1 MNGRIVH
8 KFGGS
13 CLREPDDIE
22 KIAKAIRGKDQAIL
36 VVSALW
42 GTTDRLYRA
51 AKDPRYAIRLVHD
64 LSKQHLRF
72 APGLDSSKNAHLF
85 SMVLHNL
92 KEALRSLAQYPDDQS
107 AMNRLLATGERLSAL
122 VVAHRLQEY
131 GYDAYPLGAE
141 DIGIT
146 LDGNYE
152 ANHVDLQA
160 SSTKL
165 EPETLSGTPVITGWF
180 GEGQNK
186 EIAILSRGGS
196 DHSATAIANLIEAD
210 RVILWKDVPG
220 IFRLNPRWGIHSE
233 TIPYLNYQEAIELSL
248 MDTPVLHPSTIEP
261 LIEPNIPLEVRHLY
275 HANDEQKTII
285 GPTLPENQLKAV
297 GCLPNVISLGF
308 SHHHVDSHQRQ
319 LVKILGELAQNEV
332 HWWGLESRLGDS
344 RLIVSQHDMHRAAE
358 IFDRF
363 DIKVN
368 QHYHLGLLSLIGCK
382 ESDVD
387 EINVLFEPTEYE
399 LSWLNQTSSAARV
412 AIDGE
417 DLSGALHVLHD
428 LMKKRNSILM
438 NNQV

>member
-1 MNGRIVH
+1 MSGRIIH

-13 CLREPDDIE
+13 CLREPNDIE
-22 KIAKAIRGKDQAIL
+22 KIAEVIRGDDQAIL

-51 AKDPRYAIRLVHD
+51 AEDPRYASRLVQD

-92 KEALRSLAQYPDDQS
+92 KDALRLLEQHPHDQS
-107 AMNRLLATGERLSAL
+107 ALNSLLASGERLSAL

-146 LDGNYE
+146 LNGNYQ

-160 SSTKL
+160 SSMKL
-165 EPETLSGTPVITGWF
+165 NRETLEGTPVITGWF
-180 GEGQNK
+180 GEGLNK

-220 IFRLNPRWGIHSE
+220 IFRLNPRWGIRSE
-233 TIPYLNYQEAIELSL
+233 TIPYLSYQEAIELSL

-261 LIEPNIPLEVRHLY
+261 LIESNIQLEIRHLY
-275 HANDEQKTII
+275 HAGNEKKTII
-285 GPTLPENQLKAV
+285 GPELSENQLKAV

-308 SHHHVDSHQRQ
+308 SHENVDFHQRQ
-319 LVKILGELAQNEV
+319 LVKILGELAENDI
-332 HWWGLESRLGDS
+332 HWWGLESRFGETLL
-344 RLIVSQHDMHRAAE
+344 RVSQHDIHRAAS
-358 IFDRF
+358 IFEGL

-368 QHYHLGLLSLIGCK
+368 RYFHLGLMSLVGCK
-382 ESDVD
+382 ESDI
-387 EINVLFEPTEYE
+387 ESINSLFESTEYE
-399 LSWLNQTSSAARV
+399 LTWLNQTNSATRV
-412 AIDGE
+412 LIDGE
-417 DLSGALHVLHD
+417 NLNQALHLLHG
-428 LMKKRNSILM
+428 LIQERNQTIVKQ
-438 NNQV
+438 N

>member
-1 MNGRIVH
+1 MTKRIIH

-13 CLREPDDIE
+13 CLREPGDIE
-22 KIAKAIRGKDQAIL
+22 KIAEVIRGNHQAIL

-51 AKDPRYAIRLVHD
+51 AKEPRYASRLVQD

-85 SMVLHNL
+85 SMVLHTL
-92 KEALRSLAQYPDDQS
+92 KDTLRLLAQDPNDQS
-107 AMNRLLATGERLSAL
+107 ALNNLLASGERLSAL

-131 GYDAYPLGAE
+131 GFDAYPLGAE

-146 LDGNYE
+146 LDGNYQ

-165 EPETLSGTPVITGWF
+165 DRETLHGTPVITGWF

-186 EIAILSRGGS
+186 DIAILSRGGS

-220 IFRLNPRWGIHSE
+220 IFRLNPRWGIRSE
-233 TIPYLNYQEAIELSL
+233 TIPYLDYLEAIELSQ

-261 LIEPNIPLEVRHLY
+261 LIEPNIQLEVRHL
-275 HANDEQKTII
+275 HHSGAEQKTIV
-285 GPTLPENQLKAV
+285 GPRLPEDQLKAV

-344 RLIVSQHDMHRAAE
+344 RLIVSQHDMHRAAS

-363 DIKVN
+363 DIEADH
-368 QHYHLGLLSLIGCK
+368 HYHLGLLSLIGCR
-382 ESDVD
+382 ESDMD
-387 EINVLFEPTEYE
+387 EINSLFDSTEYE
-399 LSWLNQTSSAARV
+399 LTWLNQTSSAARV

-417 DLSGALHVLHD
+417 DLSEALQMLHNFIQQRIQA
-428 LMKKRNSILM
+428 KI
-438 NNQV
+438 QQI

>member
-1 MNGRIVH
+1 MTKRIIH

-13 CLREPDDIE
+13 CLREPGDIE
-22 KIAKAIRGKDQAIL
+22 KIAEVIRGNHQAIL

-51 AKDPRYAIRLVHD
+51 AKEPRYASRLVQD

-72 APGLDSSKNAHLF
+72 APGLDASKNAHLF
-85 SMVLHNL
+85 SMVLHTL
-92 KEALRSLAQYPDDQS
+92 KDTLRLLAQDPNDQS
-107 AMNRLLATGERLSAL
+107 ALNNLLASGERLSAL

-131 GYDAYPLGAE
+131 GFDAYPLGAE

-146 LDGNYE
+146 LDGNYQ

-165 EPETLSGTPVITGWF
+165 DRETLHGTPVITGWF

-186 EIAILSRGGS
+186 DIAILSRGGS

-220 IFRLNPRWGIHSE
+220 IFRLNPRWGIRSE
-233 TIPYLNYQEAIELSL
+233 TIPYLDYLEAIELSL

-261 LIEPNIPLEVRHLY
+261 LIEPNIQLEVRHL
-275 HANDEQKTII
+275 HHSGAEQKTIV
-285 GPTLPENQLKAV
+285 GPRLPEDQLKAV

-344 RLIVSQHDMHRAAE
+344 RLIVSQHDMHRAAS

-363 DIKVN
+363 DIEADH
-368 QHYHLGLLSLIGCK
+368 HYHLGLLSLIGCR
-382 ESDVD
+382 ESDMD
-387 EINVLFEPTEYE
+387 EINSLFDSTEYE
-399 LSWLNQTSSAARV
+399 LTWLNQTSSAARV

-417 DLSGALHVLHD
+417 DLSEALQMLHNFIQQRIQA
-428 LMKKRNSILM
+428 KI
-438 NNQV
+438 QQI

>member
-1 MNGRIVH
+1 MTKRIIH

-13 CLREPDDIE
+13 CLREPGDIE
-22 KIAKAIRGKDQAIL
+22 KIAEVIQGNHQAIL

-51 AKDPRYAIRLVHD
+51 AKDPRYASRLVQD

-85 SMVLHNL
+85 SMVLHTL
-92 KEALRSLAQYPDDQS
+92 KDALRLLAQDPNDQS
-107 AMNRLLATGERLSAL
+107 ALNNLLASGERLSAL

-131 GYDAYPLGAE
+131 GFDAYPLGAE

-146 LDGNYE
+146 LDGNYQ

-165 EPETLSGTPVITGWF
+165 DRETLHGTPVITGWF

-186 EIAILSRGGS
+186 DIAILSRGGS

-220 IFRLNPRWGIHSE
+220 IFRLNPRWGIRSE
-233 TIPYLNYQEAIELSL
+233 TIPYLDYLEAIELSL

-261 LIEPNIPLEVRHLY
+261 LIEPNIQLEVRHL
-275 HANDEQKTII
+275 HHSGAEQKTIV
-285 GPTLPENQLKAV
+285 GPRLPEDQLKAV

-344 RLIVSQHDMHRAAE
+344 RLIVSQHDMHRAAS

-363 DIKVN
+363 DIEADH
-368 QHYHLGLLSLIGCK
+368 HYHLGLLSLIGCR
-382 ESDVD
+382 ESDMA
-387 EINVLFEPTEYE
+387 EINSLFDSTEYE
-399 LSWLNQTSSAARV
+399 LTWLNQTSSAARV

-417 DLSGALHVLHD
+417 DLSEALQMLHSFIQ
-428 LMKKRNSILM
+428 KRI
-438 NNQV
+438 QAKVQQI

>member
-1 MNGRIVH
+1 MTKRIIH

-13 CLREPDDIE
+13 CLREPGDIE
-22 KIAKAIRGKDQAIL
+22 KIAEVIRGNHQAIL

-51 AKDPRYAIRLVHD
+51 AKEPRYASRLVQD

-85 SMVLHNL
+85 SMVLHTL
-92 KEALRSLAQYPDDQS
+92 KDTLRLLAQDPNDQS
-107 AMNRLLATGERLSAL
+107 ALNNLLASGERLSAL

-131 GYDAYPLGAE
+131 GFDAYPLGAE

-146 LDGNYE
+146 LDGNYQ

-165 EPETLSGTPVITGWF
+165 DRETLHGTPVITGWF

-186 EIAILSRGGS
+186 DIAILSRGGS

-220 IFRLNPRWGIHSE
+220 IFRLNPRWGIRSE
-233 TIPYLNYQEAIELSL
+233 TIPYLDYLEAIELSL

-261 LIEPNIPLEVRHLY
+261 LIEPNIQLEVRHL
-275 HANDEQKTII
+275 HHSGAEQKTIV
-285 GPTLPENQLKAV
+285 GPRLPENQLKAV

-344 RLIVSQHDMHRAAE
+344 RLIVSQHDMHRAAS

-363 DIKVN
+363 DIEADH
-368 QHYHLGLLSLIGCK
+368 HYHLGLLSLIGCR
-382 ESDVD
+382 ESDMD
-387 EINVLFEPTEYE
+387 EINSLFDSTEYE
-399 LSWLNQTSSAARV
+399 LTWLNQTSSAARV

-417 DLSGALHVLHD
+417 DLSEALQMLHNFIQQRIQA
-428 LMKKRNSILM
+428 KI
-438 NNQV
+438 QQI

>member
-1 MNGRIVH
+1 MTKRIIH

-13 CLREPDDIE
+13 CLREPGDIE
-22 KIAKAIRGKDQAIL
+22 KIAEVIQGNHQAIL

-51 AKDPRYAIRLVHD
+51 AKDPRYASRLVQD

-85 SMVLHNL
+85 SMVLHTL
-92 KEALRSLAQYPDDQS
+92 KDALRLLAQDPNDQS
-107 AMNRLLATGERLSAL
+107 ALNNLLASGERLSAL

-131 GYDAYPLGAE
+131 GFDAYPLGAE

-146 LDGNYE
+146 LDGNYQ

-165 EPETLSGTPVITGWF
+165 DRETLHGTPVITGWF

-186 EIAILSRGGS
+186 DIAILSRGGS

-220 IFRLNPRWGIHSE
+220 IFRLNPRWGIRSE
-233 TIPYLNYQEAIELSL
+233 TIPYLDYLEAIELSL

-261 LIEPNIPLEVRHLY
+261 LIEPNIQLEVRHL
-275 HANDEQKTII
+275 HHSGAEQKTIV
-285 GPTLPENQLKAV
+285 GPRLPEDQLKAV

-344 RLIVSQHDMHRAAE
+344 RLIVSQHDMHRAAS

-363 DIKVN
+363 DIEADH
-368 QHYHLGLLSLIGCK
+368 HYHLGLLSLIGCR
-382 ESDVD
+382 ESDMA
-387 EINVLFEPTEYE
+387 EINSLFDSTEYE
-399 LSWLNQTSSAARV
+399 LTWLNQTSSAARV

-417 DLSGALHVLHD
+417 DLSEALQMLHSFIQQRIQA
-428 LMKKRNSILM
+428 KFQQI
-438 NNQV
+438 

>member
-1 MNGRIVH
+1 VTKRIIH

-13 CLREPDDIE
+13 CLREPGDIE
-22 KIAKAIRGKDQAIL
+22 KIAEVIRGNHQAIL

-51 AKDPRYAIRLVHD
+51 AKEPRYASRLVQD

-85 SMVLHNL
+85 SMVLHTL
-92 KEALRSLAQYPDDQS
+92 KDTLRLLAQDPNDQS
-107 AMNRLLATGERLSAL
+107 ALNNLLASGERLSAL

-131 GYDAYPLGAE
+131 GFDAYPLGAE

-146 LDGNYE
+146 LDGNYQ

-165 EPETLSGTPVITGWF
+165 DRETLHGTPVITGWF

-186 EIAILSRGGS
+186 DIAILSRGGS

-220 IFRLNPRWGIHSE
+220 IFRLNPRWGIRSE
-233 TIPYLNYQEAIELSL
+233 TIPYLDYLEAIELSL

-261 LIEPNIPLEVRHLY
+261 LIEPNIQLEVRHL
-275 HANDEQKTII
+275 HHSGAEQKTIV
-285 GPTLPENQLKAV
+285 GPRLPEDQLKAV

-344 RLIVSQHDMHRAAE
+344 RLIVSQHDMHRAAS

-363 DIKVN
+363 DIEADH
-368 QHYHLGLLSLIGCK
+368 HYHLGLLSLIGCR
-382 ESDVD
+382 ESDMD
-387 EINVLFEPTEYE
+387 EINSLFDSTEYE
-399 LSWLNQTSSAARV
+399 LTWLNQTSSAARV

-417 DLSGALHVLHD
+417 DLSEALQMLHNFIQQRIQA
-428 LMKKRNSILM
+428 KI
-438 NNQV
+438 QQI

>member
-1 MNGRIVH
+1 MTKRIIH

-13 CLREPDDIE
+13 CLREPGDIE
-22 KIAKAIRGKDQAIL
+22 KIAEVIRGNHQAIL

-51 AKDPRYAIRLVHD
+51 AKDPRYASRLVQD

-85 SMVLHNL
+85 SMVLHTL
-92 KEALRSLAQYPDDQS
+92 KDTLRLLAQDPHDQS
-107 AMNRLLATGERLSAL
+107 ALNNLLASGERLSAL

-131 GYDAYPLGAE
+131 GFDAYPLGAE

-146 LDGNYE
+146 LDGNYQ

-165 EPETLSGTPVITGWF
+165 DRETLHGTPVITGWF

-186 EIAILSRGGS
+186 DIAILSRGGS

-220 IFRLNPRWGIHSE
+220 IFRLNPRWGIRSE
-233 TIPYLNYQEAIELSL
+233 TIPYLDYLEAIELSL

-261 LIEPNIPLEVRHLY
+261 LIEPNIQLEVRHLY
-275 HANDEQKTII
+275 HSGDEQKTVV
-285 GPTLPENQLKAV
+285 GPRLPEDQLKAV

-344 RLIVSQHDMHRAAE
+344 RLIVSQHDMHRAAS

-363 DIKVN
+363 DI
-368 QHYHLGLLSLIGCK
+368 QADHHYHLGLLSLIGCR
-382 ESDVD
+382 ESDMD
-387 EINVLFEPTEYE
+387 EINSLFDSTEYE
-399 LSWLNQTSSAARV
+399 LTWLNQTSSAARV

-417 DLSGALHVLHD
+417 DLSEALQMLHAFIQQRIQG
-428 LMKKRNSILM
+428 KVQQI
-438 NNQV
+438 

>member
-1 MNGRIVH
+1 MTKRIIH

-13 CLREPDDIE
+13 CLREPGDIE
-22 KIAKAIRGKDQAIL
+22 KIAEVIQGNHQAIL

-51 AKDPRYAIRLVHD
+51 AKDPRYASRLVQD

-85 SMVLHNL
+85 SMVLHTL
-92 KEALRSLAQYPDDQS
+92 KDTLRLLAQDPNDQS
-107 AMNRLLATGERLSAL
+107 ALNNLLASGERLSAL

-131 GYDAYPLGAE
+131 GFDAYPLGAE

-146 LDGNYE
+146 LDGNYQ

-165 EPETLSGTPVITGWF
+165 DRETLHGTPVITGWF

-186 EIAILSRGGS
+186 DIAILSRGGS

-220 IFRLNPRWGIHSE
+220 IFRLNPRWGIRSE
-233 TIPYLNYQEAIELSL
+233 TIPYLDYLEAIELSL

-261 LIEPNIPLEVRHLY
+261 LIEPNIQLEVRHL
-275 HANDEQKTII
+275 HHSGAEQKTIV
-285 GPTLPENQLKAV
+285 GPRLPEDQLKAV

-344 RLIVSQHDMHRAAE
+344 RLIVSQHDMHRAAS

-363 DIKVN
+363 DIEADH
-368 QHYHLGLLSLIGCK
+368 HYHLGLLSLIGCR
-382 ESDVD
+382 ESDMA
-387 EINVLFEPTEYE
+387 EINSLFDSTEYE
-399 LSWLNQTSSAARV
+399 LTWLNQTSSAARV

-417 DLSGALHVLHD
+417 DLSEALQMLHSFIQQRIQA
-428 LMKKRNSILM
+428 KI
-438 NNQV
+438 QQI

>member
-1 MNGRIVH
+1 MTKRIIH

-13 CLREPDDIE
+13 CLREPGDIE
-22 KIAKAIRGKDQAIL
+22 KIAEVIQGNHQAIL

-51 AKDPRYAIRLVHD
+51 AKDPRYASRLVQD

-85 SMVLHNL
+85 SMVLHTL
-92 KEALRSLAQYPDDQS
+92 KDALRLLAQDPNDQS
-107 AMNRLLATGERLSAL
+107 ALNNLLASGERLSAL

-131 GYDAYPLGAE
+131 GFDAYPLGAE

-146 LDGNYE
+146 LDGNYQ

-165 EPETLSGTPVITGWF
+165 DRETLHGTPVITGWF

-186 EIAILSRGGS
+186 DIAILSRGGS

-220 IFRLNPRWGIHSE
+220 IFRLNPRWGIRSE
-233 TIPYLNYQEAIELSL
+233 TIPYLDYLEAIELSL

-261 LIEPNIPLEVRHLY
+261 LIEPNIQLEVRHL
-275 HANDEQKTII
+275 HHSGAEQKTIV
-285 GPTLPENQLKAV
+285 GPRLPEDQLKAV

-344 RLIVSQHDMHRAAE
+344 RLIVSQHDMHRAAS

-363 DIKVN
+363 DIEADH
-368 QHYHLGLLSLIGCK
+368 HYHLGLLSLIGCR
-382 ESDVD
+382 ESDMA
-387 EINVLFEPTEYE
+387 EINSLFDSTEYE
-399 LSWLNQTSSAARV
+399 LTWLNQTSSAARV

-417 DLSGALHVLHD
+417 DLSEALQMLHSFIQQRIQA
-428 LMKKRNSILM
+428 KI
-438 NNQV
+438 QQI

>member
-1 MNGRIVH
+1 VTKRIIH

-13 CLREPDDIE
+13 CLREPGDIE
-22 KIAKAIRGKDQAIL
+22 KIAEVIRGNHQAIL

-51 AKDPRYAIRLVHD
+51 AKEPRYASRLVQD

-85 SMVLHNL
+85 SMVLHTL
-92 KEALRSLAQYPDDQS
+92 KDTLRLLAQDPNDQS
-107 AMNRLLATGERLSAL
+107 ALNNLLASGERLSAL

-131 GYDAYPLGAE
+131 GFDAYPLGAE

-146 LDGNYE
+146 LDGNYQ

-165 EPETLSGTPVITGWF
+165 DRETLHGTPVITGWF

-186 EIAILSRGGS
+186 DIAILSRGGS

-220 IFRLNPRWGIHSE
+220 IFRLNPRWGIRSE
-233 TIPYLNYQEAIELSL
+233 TIPYLDYLEAIELSL

-261 LIEPNIPLEVRHLY
+261 LIEPNIQLEVRHL
-275 HANDEQKTII
+275 HHSGAEQKTIV
-285 GPTLPENQLKAV
+285 GPRLPEDQLKAV

-344 RLIVSQHDMHRAAE
+344 RLIVSQHDMHRAAS

-363 DIKVN
+363 DIEADH
-368 QHYHLGLLSLIGCK
+368 HYHLGLLSLIGCR
-382 ESDVD
+382 ESDMD
-387 EINVLFEPTEYE
+387 EINSLFDSTEYE
-399 LSWLNQTSSAARV
+399 LTWLNQTSSAARV

-417 DLSGALHVLHD
+417 DLSEALQMLHSFIQQRIQA
-428 LMKKRNSILM
+428 KI
-438 NNQV
+438 QQI

>member
-1 MNGRIVH
+1 MTKRIIH

-13 CLREPDDIE
+13 CLREPGDIE
-22 KIAKAIRGKDQAIL
+22 KIAEVIQGNHQAIL

-51 AKDPRYAIRLVHD
+51 AKEPRYASRLVQD

-85 SMVLHNL
+85 SMVLHTL
-92 KEALRSLAQYPDDQS
+92 KDTLRLLAQDPNDQS
-107 AMNRLLATGERLSAL
+107 ALNNLLASGERLSAL

-131 GYDAYPLGAE
+131 GFDAYPLGAE

-146 LDGNYE
+146 LDGNYQ

-165 EPETLSGTPVITGWF
+165 DRETLHGTPVITGWF

-186 EIAILSRGGS
+186 DIAILSRGGS

-220 IFRLNPRWGIHSE
+220 IFRLNPRWGIRSE
-233 TIPYLNYQEAIELSL
+233 TIPYLDYLEAIELSL

-261 LIEPNIPLEVRHLY
+261 LIEPNIQLEVRHL
-275 HANDEQKTII
+275 HHSGAEQKTIV
-285 GPTLPENQLKAV
+285 GPRRPEDQLKAV

-344 RLIVSQHDMHRAAE
+344 RLIVSQHDMHRAAS

-363 DIKVN
+363 DIEADH
-368 QHYHLGLLSLIGCK
+368 HYHLGLLSLIGCR
-382 ESDVD
+382 ESDMA
-387 EINVLFEPTEYE
+387 EINSLFDSTEYE
-399 LSWLNQTSSAARV
+399 LTWLNQTSSAARV

-417 DLSGALHVLHD
+417 DLSEALQMLHSFIQQRIQA
-428 LMKKRNSILM
+428 KI
-438 NNQV
+438 QQI

>member
-1 MNGRIVH
+1 MTKRIIH

-13 CLREPDDIE
+13 CLREPGDIE
-22 KIAKAIRGKDQAIL
+22 KIAEVIRGNHQAIL

-42 GTTDRLYRA
+42 GTTNRLYRA
-51 AKDPRYAIRLVHD
+51 AKEPRYASRLVQD

-85 SMVLHNL
+85 SMVLHTL
-92 KEALRSLAQYPDDQS
+92 KDTLRLLAQDPNDQS
-107 AMNRLLATGERLSAL
+107 ALNNLLASGERLSAL

-131 GYDAYPLGAE
+131 GFDAYPLGAE

-146 LDGNYE
+146 LDGNYQ

-165 EPETLSGTPVITGWF
+165 DRETLHGTPVITGWF

-186 EIAILSRGGS
+186 DIAILSRGGS

-220 IFRLNPRWGIHSE
+220 IFRLNPRWGIRSE
-233 TIPYLNYQEAIELSL
+233 TIPYLDYLEAIELSL
-248 MDTPVLHPSTIEP
+248 IDTPVLHPSTIEP
-261 LIEPNIPLEVRHLY
+261 LIEPNIQLEVRHL
-275 HANDEQKTII
+275 HHSGAEQKTIV
-285 GPTLPENQLKAV
+285 GPRLPEDQLKAV

-344 RLIVSQHDMHRAAE
+344 RLIVSQHDMHRAAS

-363 DIKVN
+363 DIEADH
-368 QHYHLGLLSLIGCK
+368 HYHLGLLSLIGCR
-382 ESDVD
+382 ESDMD
-387 EINVLFEPTEYE
+387 EINSLFDSTEYE
-399 LSWLNQTSSAARV
+399 LTWLNQTSSAARV

-417 DLSGALHVLHD
+417 DLSEALQMLHNFIQQ
-428 LMKKRNSILM
+428 KIQAKI
-438 NNQV
+438 QQI

>member
-1 MNGRIVH
+1 MSGKVVH

-13 CLREPDDIE
+13 CLREPVDIQ
-22 KIAKAIRGKDQAIL
+22 KIAEVIEGENQAIL

-51 AKDPRYAIRLVHD
+51 ARDPDYASRLVQD

-72 APGLDSSKNAHLF
+72 APGLDTSRNAHLF

-92 KEALRSLAQYPDDQS
+92 KDAL
-107 AMNRLLATGERLSAL
+107 RLLAQNPEDRSALNNLLASGERLSAL

-146 LDGNYE
+146 LDGNYQ
-152 ANHVDLQA
+152 ANHVDIQA
-160 SSTKL
+160 SSIKL
-165 EPETLSGTPVITGWF
+165 EPNTLYGTPVITGWF

-196 DHSATAIANLIEAD
+196 DHSATAIANLINAD

-220 IFRLNPRWGIHSE
+220 IFTLNPRWGVRSE
-233 TIPYLNYQEAIELSL
+233 TIPYLTYQEAIELSL

-261 LIEPNIPLEVRHLY
+261 LIEPSITLEVRHLY
-275 HANDEQKTII
+275 HGNDEKNTKI
-285 GPTLPENQLKAV
+285 GPPRPEKQLKAI

-319 LVKILGELAQNEV
+319 LVKILGDLAQNDV

-344 RLIVSQHDMHRAAE
+344 RLIVSQHDMHRAAS
-358 IFDRF
+358 IFERF
-363 DIKVN
+363 NIEP
-368 QHYHLGLLSLIGCK
+368 QLHHHLGLLSLIGCD
-382 ESDVD
+382 ESNVD
-387 EINVLFEPTEYE
+387 SINAAFETTEFD
-399 LSWLNQTSSAARV
+399 LTWLNQTSSAARV

-417 DLSGALHVLHD
+417 DLVQALHILHD
-428 LMKKRNSILM
+428 LIQKRNQSFI
-438 NNQV
+438 QQS

>member
-1 MNGRIVH
+1 MTKRIIH

-13 CLREPDDIE
+13 CLREPGDIE
-22 KIAKAIRGKDQAIL
+22 KIAEVIRGNHQAIL

-51 AKDPRYAIRLVHD
+51 AKEPRYASRLVQD

-85 SMVLHNL
+85 SMVLHTL
-92 KEALRSLAQYPDDQS
+92 KDTLRLLAQDPNDQS
-107 AMNRLLATGERLSAL
+107 ALNNLLASGERLSAL

-131 GYDAYPLGAE
+131 GFDAYPLGAE

-146 LDGNYE
+146 LDGNYQ

-165 EPETLSGTPVITGWF
+165 DRETLHGTPVITGWF

-186 EIAILSRGGS
+186 DIAILSRGGS

-220 IFRLNPRWGIHSE
+220 IFRLNPRWGIRSE
-233 TIPYLNYQEAIELSL
+233 TIPYLDYLEAIELSL

-261 LIEPNIPLEVRHLY
+261 LIEPNIQLEVRHL
-275 HANDEQKTII
+275 HHSGAEQKTIV
-285 GPTLPENQLKAV
+285 GPRLPEDQLKAV
-297 GCLPNVISLGF
+297 GCLPNGISLGF

-344 RLIVSQHDMHRAAE
+344 RLIVSQHDMHRAAS

-363 DIKVN
+363 DIEADH
-368 QHYHLGLLSLIGCK
+368 HYHLGLLSLIGCR
-382 ESDVD
+382 ESDMD
-387 EINVLFEPTEYE
+387 EINSLFDSTEYE
-399 LSWLNQTSSAARV
+399 LTWLNQTSSAARV

-417 DLSGALHVLHD
+417 DLSEALQMLHNFIQQ
-428 LMKKRNSILM
+428 KIQAKI
-438 NNQV
+438 QQI

>member
-1 MNGRIVH
+1 MTKRIIH

-13 CLREPDDIE
+13 CLREPGDIE
-22 KIAKAIRGKDQAIL
+22 KIAEVIRGNHQAIL

-51 AKDPRYAIRLVHD
+51 AKDPRYASRLVQD

-85 SMVLHNL
+85 SMVLHTL
-92 KEALRSLAQYPDDQS
+92 KDTLRLLAQDPNDQS
-107 AMNRLLATGERLSAL
+107 ALNNLLASGERLSAL

-131 GYDAYPLGAE
+131 GFDAYPLGAE

-146 LDGNYE
+146 LDGNYQ

-165 EPETLSGTPVITGWF
+165 DRETLHGTPVITGWF

-186 EIAILSRGGS
+186 DIAILSRGGS

-220 IFRLNPRWGIHSE
+220 IFRLNPRWGIRSE
-233 TIPYLNYQEAIELSL
+233 TIPYLDYLEAIELSL

-261 LIEPNIPLEVRHLY
+261 LIEPNIQLEVRHL
-275 HANDEQKTII
+275 HHSGAEQKTIV
-285 GPTLPENQLKAV
+285 GPRLPEDQLKAV

-344 RLIVSQHDMHRAAE
+344 RLIVSQHDMHRAAS

-363 DIKVN
+363 DIEADH
-368 QHYHLGLLSLIGCK
+368 HYHLGLLSLIGCR
-382 ESDVD
+382 ESDMA
-387 EINVLFEPTEYE
+387 EINSLFDSTEYE
-399 LSWLNQTSSAARV
+399 LTWLNQTSSAARV

-417 DLSGALHVLHD
+417 DLSEALQMLHSFIQQRIQA
-428 LMKKRNSILM
+428 KI
-438 NNQV
+438 QQI

>member
-1 MNGRIVH
+1 VTKRIIH

-13 CLREPDDIE
+13 CLREPGDIE
-22 KIAKAIRGKDQAIL
+22 KIAEVIQGNHQAIL

-51 AKDPRYAIRLVHD
+51 AKDPRYASRLVQD

-85 SMVLHNL
+85 SMVLHTL
-92 KEALRSLAQYPDDQS
+92 KDALRLLAQDPNDQS
-107 AMNRLLATGERLSAL
+107 ALNNLLASGERLSAL

-131 GYDAYPLGAE
+131 GFDAYPLGAE

-146 LDGNYE
+146 LDGNYQ

-165 EPETLSGTPVITGWF
+165 DRETLHGTPVITGWF

-186 EIAILSRGGS
+186 DIAILSRGGS

-220 IFRLNPRWGIHSE
+220 IFRLNPRWGIRSE
-233 TIPYLNYQEAIELSL
+233 TIPYLDYLEAIELSL

-261 LIEPNIPLEVRHLY
+261 LIEPNIQLEVRHL
-275 HANDEQKTII
+275 HHSGAEQKTIV
-285 GPTLPENQLKAV
+285 GPRLPEDQLKAV

-344 RLIVSQHDMHRAAE
+344 RLIVSQHDMHRAAS

-363 DIKVN
+363 DIEADH
-368 QHYHLGLLSLIGCK
+368 HYHLGLLSLIGCR
-382 ESDVD
+382 ESDMA
-387 EINVLFEPTEYE
+387 EINSLFDSTEYE
-399 LSWLNQTSSAARV
+399 LTWLNQTSSAARV

-417 DLSGALHVLHD
+417 DLSEALQMLHSFIQQRIQA
-428 LMKKRNSILM
+428 KFQQI
-438 NNQV
+438 

>member
-1 MNGRIVH
+1 MTKRIIH

-13 CLREPDDIE
+13 CLREPGDIE
-22 KIAKAIRGKDQAIL
+22 KIAEVIRGNHQAIL

-51 AKDPRYAIRLVHD
+51 AKDPRYASRLVQD

-85 SMVLHNL
+85 SMVLHTL
-92 KEALRSLAQYPDDQS
+92 KDALRLLAQDPNDQS
-107 AMNRLLATGERLSAL
+107 ALNNLLASGERLSAL

-131 GYDAYPLGAE
+131 GFDAYPLGAE

-146 LDGNYE
+146 LDGNYQ

-165 EPETLSGTPVITGWF
+165 DRETLHGTPVITGWF

-186 EIAILSRGGS
+186 DIAILSRGGA

-220 IFRLNPRWGIHSE
+220 IFRLNPRWGIRSE
-233 TIPYLNYQEAIELSL
+233 TIPYLDYLEAIELSL

-261 LIEPNIPLEVRHLY
+261 LIEPNIQLEVRHL
-275 HANDEQKTII
+275 HHSGAEQKTIV
-285 GPTLPENQLKAV
+285 GPRLPEDQLKAV

-344 RLIVSQHDMHRAAE
+344 RLIVSQHDMHRAAS

-363 DIKVN
+363 DIEADH
-368 QHYHLGLLSLIGCK
+368 HYHLGLLSLIGCR
-382 ESDVD
+382 ESDMA
-387 EINVLFEPTEYE
+387 EINSLFDSTEYE
-399 LSWLNQTSSAARV
+399 LTWLNQTSSAARV

-417 DLSGALHVLHD
+417 DLSEALQMLHSFIQQRIQA
-428 LMKKRNSILM
+428 KI
-438 NNQV
+438 QQI

>member
-1 MNGRIVH
+1 MTKRIIH

-13 CLREPDDIE
+13 CLREPGDIE
-22 KIAKAIRGKDQAIL
+22 KIAEVIRGNHQAIL

-51 AKDPRYAIRLVHD
+51 AKEPRYASRLVQD

-85 SMVLHNL
+85 SMVLHTL
-92 KEALRSLAQYPDDQS
+92 KDTLRLLAQDPNDQS
-107 AMNRLLATGERLSAL
+107 ALNNLLASGERLSAL

-131 GYDAYPLGAE
+131 GFDAYPLGAE

-146 LDGNYE
+146 LDGNYQ

-165 EPETLSGTPVITGWF
+165 DRETLHGTPVITGGC

-186 EIAILSRGGS
+186 DIAILSRGGS
-196 DHSATAIANLIEAD
+196 EHSATAIANLIEAD

-220 IFRLNPRWGIHSE
+220 IFRLNPRWGIRSE
-233 TIPYLNYQEAIELSL
+233 TIPYLDYLEAIELSL

-261 LIEPNIPLEVRHLY
+261 LIEPNIQLEVRHL
-275 HANDEQKTII
+275 HHSGAEQKTIV
-285 GPTLPENQLKAV
+285 GPRLPEDQLKAV

-344 RLIVSQHDMHRAAE
+344 RLIVSQHDMHRAAS

-363 DIKVN
+363 DIEADH
-368 QHYHLGLLSLIGCK
+368 HYHLGLLSLIGCR
-382 ESDVD
+382 ESDMD
-387 EINVLFEPTEYE
+387 EINSLFDSTEYE
-399 LSWLNQTSSAARV
+399 LTWLNQTSSAARV

-417 DLSGALHVLHD
+417 DLSEALQMLHNFIQQRIQA
-428 LMKKRNSILM
+428 KI
-438 NNQV
+438 QQI

>member
-1 MNGRIVH
+1 
-8 KFGGS
+8 
-13 CLREPDDIE
+13 
-22 KIAKAIRGKDQAIL
+22 
-36 VVSALW
+36 
-42 GTTDRLYRA
+42 
-51 AKDPRYAIRLVHD
+51 
-64 LSKQHLRF
+64 
-72 APGLDSSKNAHLF
+72 
-85 SMVLHNL
+85 MVLHTL
-92 KEALRSLAQYPDDQS
+92 KDTLRLLAQDPNDQS
-107 AMNRLLATGERLSAL
+107 ALNNLLASGERLSAL

-131 GYDAYPLGAE
+131 GFDAYPLGAE

-146 LDGNYE
+146 LDGNYQ

-165 EPETLSGTPVITGWF
+165 DRETLHGTPVITGWF

-186 EIAILSRGGS
+186 DIAILSRGGS

-220 IFRLNPRWGIHSE
+220 IFRLNPRWGIRSE
-233 TIPYLNYQEAIELSL
+233 TIPYLDYLEAIELSL

-261 LIEPNIPLEVRHLY
+261 LIEPNIQLEVRHL
-275 HANDEQKTII
+275 HHSGAEQKTIV
-285 GPTLPENQLKAV
+285 GPRRPEDQLKAV

-344 RLIVSQHDMHRAAE
+344 RLIVSQHDMHRAAS

-363 DIKVN
+363 DIEADH
-368 QHYHLGLLSLIGCK
+368 HYHLGLLSLIGCR
-382 ESDVD
+382 ESDMD
-387 EINVLFEPTEYE
+387 EINSLFDSTEYE
-399 LSWLNQTSSAARV
+399 LTWLNQTSSAARV

-417 DLSGALHVLHD
+417 DLSEALQMLHSFIQQRIQA
-428 LMKKRNSILM
+428 KI
-438 NNQV
+438 QQI

>member
-1 MNGRIVH
+1 MNGKVVH

-13 CLREPDDIE
+13 CLREPVDIQ
-22 KIAKAIRGKDQAIL
+22 KIAEVIEGEEQAIL

-51 AKDPRYAIRLVHD
+51 ARDPDYASRLVQD

-72 APGLDSSKNAHLF
+72 APGLDTSRNAHLF

-92 KEALRSLAQYPDDQS
+92 KDAL
-107 AMNRLLATGERLSAL
+107 RLLAQNPEDRSALNNLLASGERLSAL
-122 VVAHRLQEY
+122 VVAHRLQQY

-146 LDGNYE
+146 LDGNYQ
-152 ANHVDLQA
+152 ANHVDIQA
-160 SSTKL
+160 SSIKL
-165 EPETLSGTPVITGWF
+165 EPNTLYGTPVITGWF

-196 DHSATAIANLIEAD
+196 DHSATAIANLIDAD
-210 RVILWKDVPG
+210 RVVLWKDVPG
-220 IFRLNPRWGIHSE
+220 IFTLNPRWGVRSE
-233 TIPYLNYQEAIELSL
+233 TIPYLTYQEAIELSL

-261 LIEPNIPLEVRHLY
+261 LIEPSITLEVRHLY
-275 HANDEQKTII
+275 HAKEEKNTKI
-285 GPTLPENQLKAV
+285 GPPRTEKQLKAI

-319 LVKILGELAQNEV
+319 LVKILGDLAQNDV

-344 RLIVSQHDMHRAAE
+344 RLIVSQHDMHRAAS
-358 IFDRF
+358 IFERF
-363 DIKVN
+363 DIEP
-368 QHYHLGLLSLIGCK
+368 QLHHHLGLLSLIGCD

-387 EINVLFEPTEYE
+387 SINAAFETTEFD
-399 LSWLNQTSSAARV
+399 LTWLNQTSSAARV

-417 DLSGALHVLHD
+417 DLVQALHILHD
-428 LMKKRNSILM
+428 LIQERNQSFI
-438 NNQV
+438 QQ

>member
-1 MNGRIVH
+1 MTKRIIH

-13 CLREPDDIE
+13 CLREPGDIE
-22 KIAKAIRGKDQAIL
+22 KIAEVIRGNHQAIL

-51 AKDPRYAIRLVHD
+51 AKEPRYASRLVQD
-64 LSKQHLRF
+64 LSKHHQRF

-85 SMVLHNL
+85 SMVLHTL
-92 KEALRSLAQYPDDQS
+92 KDTLRLLAQDPNDQS
-107 AMNRLLATGERLSAL
+107 ALNNLLASGERLSAL

-131 GYDAYPLGAE
+131 GFDAYPLGAE

-146 LDGNYE
+146 LDGNYQ

-165 EPETLSGTPVITGWF
+165 DRETLYGTPVITGWF

-186 EIAILSRGGS
+186 DIAILSRGGS

-220 IFRLNPRWGIHSE
+220 IFRLNPRWGIRSE
-233 TIPYLNYQEAIELSL
+233 TIPYLDYLEAIELSL

-261 LIEPNIPLEVRHLY
+261 LIEPNIQLEVRHL
-275 HANDEQKTII
+275 HHSGAEQKTIV
-285 GPTLPENQLKAV
+285 GPRLPEDQLKAV

-344 RLIVSQHDMHRAAE
+344 RLIVSQHDMHRAAS

-363 DIKVN
+363 DIEADH
-368 QHYHLGLLSLIGCK
+368 HYHLGLLSLIGCR
-382 ESDVD
+382 ESDMD
-387 EINVLFEPTEYE
+387 EINSLFDSTEYE
-399 LSWLNQTSSAARV
+399 LTWLNQTSSAARV

-417 DLSGALHVLHD
+417 DLSEALQMLHSFIQQRIQA
-428 LMKKRNSILM
+428 KI
-438 NNQV
+438 QQI

>member
-1 MNGRIVH
+1 MSERIIH

-13 CLREPDDIE
+13 CLREPNDID
-22 KIAKAIRGKDQAIL
+22 KIAEVIGGDHQAII

-51 AKDPRYAIRLVHD
+51 AKEPQYASRLVQD

-92 KEALRSLAQYPDDQS
+92 KDALRLLAQQPHDQS
-107 AMNRLLATGERLSAL
+107 ALNSLLASGERLSAL

-146 LDGNYE
+146 LDGNYQ

-165 EPETLSGTPVITGWF
+165 DRETLHGTPVITGWF

-196 DHSATAIANLIEAD
+196 DHSATAIGNLIEAD

-220 IFRLNPRWGIHSE
+220 IFRLNPRWGIRSD
-233 TIPYLNYQEAIELSL
+233 TIPYLSYQEAIELSL

-261 LIEPNIPLEVRHLY
+261 LIESNIQLEIRHLY
-275 HANDEQKTII
+275 HANNERKTII
-285 GPTLPENQLKAV
+285 GPALSDNQLKAV

-308 SHHHVDSHQRQ
+308 SHDHVDSNQRQ
-319 LVKILGELAQNEV
+319 LVKILGELAQNEI
-332 HWWGLESRLGDS
+332 HWWGLESRFGEA
-344 RLIVSQHDMHRAAE
+344 RLRVSQHDIHRAKSVFE
-358 IFDRF
+358 GF
-363 DIKVN
+363 DIEVN
-368 QHYHLGLLSLIGCK
+368 HHFHLGLMSLIGCK
-382 ESDVD
+382 ESDI
-387 EINVLFEPTEYE
+387 ESINSLFESTEYE
-399 LSWLNQTSSAARV
+399 LTWLNQTSSSIRV
-412 AIDGE
+412 VIDGE
-417 DLSGALHVLHD
+417 NLSQALHLLHD
-428 LMKKRNSILM
+428 LIQERNQTVVKQ
-438 NNQV
+438 N

>member
-1 MNGRIVH
+1 VSGKVVH

-13 CLREPDDIE
+13 CLREPVDIQ
-22 KIAKAIRGKDQAIL
+22 KIAEVIEGEDQAIL

-51 AKDPRYAIRLVHD
+51 ARDPDYASRLVQD

-72 APGLDSSKNAHLF
+72 APGLDTSRNAHLF

-92 KEALRSLAQYPDDQS
+92 KDAL
-107 AMNRLLATGERLSAL
+107 RLLAQNPEDRSALNNLLASGERLSAL

-146 LDGNYE
+146 LDGNYQ
-152 ANHVDLQA
+152 ANHVDIQA
-160 SSTKL
+160 SSIKL
-165 EPETLSGTPVITGWF
+165 EPNTLYGTPVITGWF

-196 DHSATAIANLIEAD
+196 DHSATAIANLINAD

-220 IFRLNPRWGIHSE
+220 IFTLNPRWGVRSE
-233 TIPYLNYQEAIELSL
+233 TIPYLTYQEAIELSL

-261 LIEPNIPLEVRHLY
+261 LIEPSITLEVRHLY
-275 HANDEQKTII
+275 HGNDEKNTKI
-285 GPTLPENQLKAV
+285 GPPRPEKQLKAI

-319 LVKILGELAQNEV
+319 LVKILGDLAQNDV

-344 RLIVSQHDMHRAAE
+344 RLIVSQHDMHRAAS
-358 IFDRF
+358 IFERF
-363 DIKVN
+363 NIEP
-368 QHYHLGLLSLIGCK
+368 QLHHHLGLLSLIGCD
-382 ESDVD
+382 ESNVD
-387 EINVLFEPTEYE
+387 SINAAFETTEFD
-399 LSWLNQTSSAARV
+399 LTWLNQTSSAARV

-417 DLSGALHVLHD
+417 DLVQALHILHD
-428 LMKKRNSILM
+428 LIQKRNQSFI
-438 NNQV
+438 QQS

>member
-1 MNGRIVH
+1 MNARIVH

-22 KIAKAIRGKDQAIL
+22 KIAEVIRGDNQAIL

-51 AKDPRYAIRLVHD
+51 ARDPGYASRLVQD

-92 KEALRSLAQYPDDQS
+92 KEALGMLAQDPQDQS
-107 AMNRLLATGERLSAL
+107 ALNNLLASGERLSAL

-146 LDGNYE
+146 LDGNYQ

-165 EPETLSGTPVITGWF
+165 NRDTLHGTPVITGWF

-186 EIAILSRGGS
+186 DIAILSRGGS
-196 DHSATAIANLIEAD
+196 DHSATAIAHLIEAE

-220 IFRLNPRWGIHSE
+220 IFRINPRWGIRSN
-233 TIPYLNYQEAIELSL
+233 TMPYLTYQEAIELSL

-261 LIEPNIPLEVRHLY
+261 LIEPEIQLEVRHLY
-275 HANDEQKTII
+275 HANADQKTVI
-285 GPTLPENQLKAV
+285 GPATLQKQLKAV

-344 RLIVSQHDMHRAAE
+344 RLIVSQHDIHRAAS

-363 DIKVN
+363 DIKAN
-368 QHYHLGLLSLIGCK
+368 HHHHLGLLSLIGCK
-382 ESDVD
+382 ESDMSAID
-387 EINVLFEPTEYE
+387 ALFKSTEYE
-399 LSWLNQTSSAARV
+399 LTWLNNTNSAARV

-417 DLSGALHVLHD
+417 DLSQALHILHEFI
-428 LMKKRNSILM
+428 LERSRSIVQK
-438 NNQV
+438 N

>member
-1 MNGRIVH
+1 MKKIIH

-22 KIAKAIRGKDQAIL
+22 KIAEVIQGEGQAIL

-51 AKDPRYAIRLVHD
+51 AKDPQYASRLVQD

-72 APGLDSSKNAHLF
+72 APELDSSKNAHLF

-92 KEALRSLAQYPDDQS
+92 KEALRALAQYPDDQS
-107 AMNRLLATGERLSAL
+107 AMNNLLASGERLSAL

-131 GYDAYPLGAE
+131 GFDAYPLGAE

-146 LDGNYE
+146 LDGNYQ

-160 SSTKL
+160 SSIKL
-165 EPETLSGTPVITGWF
+165 ERDTLHGTPVITGWF

-186 EIAILSRGGS
+186 DIAILSRGGS

-220 IFRLNPRWGIHSE
+220 IFTLNPRWGIR
-233 TIPYLNYQEAIELSL
+233 TDTTPYLDYQEAIELSL

-261 LIEPNIPLEVRHLY
+261 LIEPSIPLEVRHLY
-275 HANDEQKTII
+275 FTNSDQKTVI
-285 GPTLPENQLKAV
+285 GPALPEKHLKAV
-297 GCLPNVISLGF
+297 GCLPSVVSLGF
-308 SHHHVDSHQRQ
+308 SHHHIDSHQRQ

-344 RLIVSQHDMHRAAE
+344 RLIVSQHDMHRASS
-358 IFDRF
+358 IFERF
-363 DIKVN
+363 NIKPHHH
-368 QHYHLGLLSLIGCK
+368 QHLGLLSLIGCK
-382 ESDVD
+382 EDDVEAINSLFHSTEF
-387 EINVLFEPTEYE
+387 EIT
-399 LSWLNQTSSAARV
+399 WLNRTSSAARV

-417 DLSGALHVLHD
+417 DLSQALSLLHHY
-428 LMKKRNSILM
+428 ILKQEM
-438 NNQV
+438 PRLKQS

>member
-1 MNGRIVH
+1 MTKRIIH

-13 CLREPDDIE
+13 CLREPGDIE
-22 KIAKAIRGKDQAIL
+22 KIAEVIRGNHQASL
-36 VVSALW
+36 VVSALG

-51 AKDPRYAIRLVHD
+51 AKEPRYASRLVQD

-85 SMVLHNL
+85 SMVLHTL
-92 KEALRSLAQYPDDQS
+92 KDTLRLLAQDPNDQS
-107 AMNRLLATGERLSAL
+107 ALNNLLASGERLSAL

-131 GYDAYPLGAE
+131 GFDAYPLGAE

-146 LDGNYE
+146 LDGNYQ

-165 EPETLSGTPVITGWF
+165 DRETLHGTPVITGSF

-186 EIAILSRGGS
+186 DIAILSRGGS

-220 IFRLNPRWGIHSE
+220 IFRLNPRWGIRSE
-233 TIPYLNYQEAIELSL
+233 TIPYLDYLEAIELSL

-261 LIEPNIPLEVRHLY
+261 LIEPNIQLEVRHL
-275 HANDEQKTII
+275 HHSGAEQKTIV
-285 GPTLPENQLKAV
+285 GPRLPEDQLKAV

-319 LVKILGELAQNEV
+319 LVKILGELAQHEA
-332 HWWGLESRLGDS
+332 HWCGLESRLGDS
-344 RLIVSQHDMHRAAE
+344 RLIVSQHVMHRAAS

-363 DIKVN
+363 DIEADH
-368 QHYHLGLLSLIGCK
+368 HYHLGLLSLIGCR
-382 ESDVD
+382 ESDMD
-387 EINVLFEPTEYE
+387 EINSLFDSTEYE
-399 LSWLNQTSSAARV
+399 LTWLNQTSSAARV

-417 DLSGALHVLHD
+417 DLSEALQMLHSFIQQRIQA
-428 LMKKRNSILM
+428 KI
-438 NNQV
+438 QQI

>member
-1 MNGRIVH
+1 MSERIIH

-13 CLREPDDIE
+13 CLREPNDID
-22 KIAKAIRGKDQAIL
+22 KIAEVIGGDHQAII

-51 AKDPRYAIRLVHD
+51 AKDPQYASRLVQD

-92 KEALRSLAQYPDDQS
+92 KDALRLLAQQPHDQS
-107 AMNRLLATGERLSAL
+107 ALNSLLASGERLSAL

-146 LDGNYE
+146 LDGNYQ

-165 EPETLSGTPVITGWF
+165 DRETLHGTPVITGWF

-196 DHSATAIANLIEAD
+196 DHSATAIGNLIEAD

-220 IFRLNPRWGIHSE
+220 IFRLNPRWGIRSD

-261 LIEPNIPLEVRHLY
+261 LIESNIQLEIRHLY
-275 HANDEQKTII
+275 HVNNEGKTII
-285 GPTLPENQLKAV
+285 GPALSENQLKAV

-308 SHHHVDSHQRQ
+308 SHDHVDSHQRQ
-319 LVKILGELAQNEV
+319 LVKILGDLAQNEI
-332 HWWGLESRLGDS
+332 HWWGLESRFGEA
-344 RLIVSQHDMHRAAE
+344 RLRVSQHDIHRAKSVFE
-358 IFDRF
+358 GF
-363 DIKVN
+363 DIEVN
-368 QHYHLGLLSLIGCK
+368 HHFHLGLMSLIGCK
-382 ESDVD
+382 ESDI
-387 EINVLFEPTEYE
+387 ESINSLFESTEYE
-399 LSWLNQTSSAARV
+399 LTWLNQTSSSIRV
-412 AIDGE
+412 VIDGE
-417 DLSGALHVLHD
+417 NLSQALHLLHD
-428 LMKKRNSILM
+428 LIQERNQTVVKQ
-438 NNQV
+438 N

>member
-1 MNGRIVH
+1 MSGKVVH

-13 CLREPDDIE
+13 CLREPVDIQ
-22 KIAKAIRGKDQAIL
+22 KIAEVIEGEDQAIL

-51 AKDPRYAIRLVHD
+51 ARDPDYASRLVQD

-72 APGLDSSKNAHLF
+72 APGLDTSRNAHLF

-92 KEALRSLAQYPDDQS
+92 KDAL
-107 AMNRLLATGERLSAL
+107 RLLAQNPEDRSALNNLLASGERLSAL

-146 LDGNYE
+146 LDGNYQ
-152 ANHVDLQA
+152 ANHVDIQA
-160 SSTKL
+160 SSIKL
-165 EPETLSGTPVITGWF
+165 EPNTLYGTPVITGWF

-196 DHSATAIANLIEAD
+196 DHSATAIANLINAD

-220 IFRLNPRWGIHSE
+220 IFTLNPRWGVRSE
-233 TIPYLNYQEAIELSL
+233 TIPYLTYQEAIELSL

-261 LIEPNIPLEVRHLY
+261 LIEPSITLEVRHLY
-275 HANDEQKTII
+275 HGNDEKNTKI
-285 GPTLPENQLKAV
+285 GPPRPEKQLKAI

-319 LVKILGELAQNEV
+319 LVKILGDLAQNDV

-344 RLIVSQHDMHRAAE
+344 RLIVSQHDMHRAAS
-358 IFDRF
+358 IFERF
-363 DIKVN
+363 NIEP
-368 QHYHLGLLSLIGCK
+368 QLHHHLGLLSLIGCD
-382 ESDVD
+382 ESNVD
-387 EINVLFEPTEYE
+387 SINAAFETTEFD
-399 LSWLNQTSSAARV
+399 LTWLNQTSSAARV

-417 DLSGALHVLHD
+417 DLVQALHILHD
-428 LMKKRNSILM
+428 LIQKRNQSFI
-438 NNQV
+438 QQS

>member
-1 MNGRIVH
+1 MTKRIIH

-13 CLREPDDIE
+13 CLREPGDIE
-22 KIAKAIRGKDQAIL
+22 KIAEVIRGNHQAIL

-51 AKDPRYAIRLVHD
+51 AKEPRYASRLVQD

-85 SMVLHNL
+85 SMVLHTL
-92 KEALRSLAQYPDDQS
+92 KDTLRLLAQDPNDQS
-107 AMNRLLATGERLSAL
+107 ALNNLLASGERLSAL

-131 GYDAYPLGAE
+131 GFDAYPLGAE

-146 LDGNYE
+146 LDGNYQ

-165 EPETLSGTPVITGWF
+165 DRETLHGTPVITGWF

-186 EIAILSRGGS
+186 DIAILSRGGS

-220 IFRLNPRWGIHSE
+220 IFRLNPRWGIRSE
-233 TIPYLNYQEAIELSL
+233 TIPYLDYLEAIELSL

-261 LIEPNIPLEVRHLY
+261 LIEPNIQLEVRHL
-275 HANDEQKTII
+275 HHSGAEQKTIV
-285 GPTLPENQLKAV
+285 GPRLPEDQLKAV

-344 RLIVSQHDMHRAAE
+344 RLIVSQHDMHRAAS

-363 DIKVN
+363 DIEADH
-368 QHYHLGLLSLIGCK
+368 HYHLGLFSLIGCR
-382 ESDVD
+382 ESDMD
-387 EINVLFEPTEYE
+387 EINSLFDSTEYE
-399 LSWLNQTSSAARV
+399 LTWLNQTSSAARV

-417 DLSGALHVLHD
+417 DLSEALQMLHNFIQQRIQA
-428 LMKKRNSILM
+428 KI
-438 NNQV
+438 QQI

>member
-1 MNGRIVH
+1 MTKRIIH

-13 CLREPDDIE
+13 CLREPGDIE
-22 KIAKAIRGKDQAIL
+22 KIAEVIQGNHQAIL

-51 AKDPRYAIRLVHD
+51 AKDPRYASRLVQD

-85 SMVLHNL
+85 SMVLHTL
-92 KEALRSLAQYPDDQS
+92 KDALRLLAQDPNDQS
-107 AMNRLLATGERLSAL
+107 ALNNLLASGERLSAL

-131 GYDAYPLGAE
+131 GFDAYPLGAE

-146 LDGNYE
+146 LDGNYQ

-165 EPETLSGTPVITGWF
+165 DRETLHGTPVITGWF

-186 EIAILSRGGS
+186 DIAILSRGGS

-220 IFRLNPRWGIHSE
+220 IFRLNPRWGIRSE
-233 TIPYLNYQEAIELSL
+233 TIPYLDYLEAIELSL

-261 LIEPNIPLEVRHLY
+261 LIEPNIQLEVRHL
-275 HANDEQKTII
+275 HHSGAEQKTIV
-285 GPTLPENQLKAV
+285 GPRLPEDQLKAV

-344 RLIVSQHDMHRAAE
+344 RLIVSQHDMHRAAS

-363 DIKVN
+363 DIEADH
-368 QHYHLGLLSLIGCK
+368 HYHLGLLSLIGCR
-382 ESDVD
+382 ESDMD
-387 EINVLFEPTEYE
+387 EINSLFDSTEYE
-399 LSWLNQTSSAARV
+399 LTWLNQTSSAARV

-417 DLSGALHVLHD
+417 DLSEALQMLHSFIQQRIQA
-428 LMKKRNSILM
+428 KI
-438 NNQV
+438 QQI

>member
-1 MNGRIVH
+1 VTKRIIH

-13 CLREPDDIE
+13 CLREPGDIE
-22 KIAKAIRGKDQAIL
+22 KIAEVIRGNHQAIL

-51 AKDPRYAIRLVHD
+51 AKDPRYASRLVQD

-85 SMVLHNL
+85 SMVLHTL
-92 KEALRSLAQYPDDQS
+92 KDTLRLLAQDPHDQS
-107 AMNRLLATGERLSAL
+107 ALNNLLASGERLSAL

-131 GYDAYPLGAE
+131 GFDAYPLGAE

-146 LDGNYE
+146 LDGNYQ

-165 EPETLSGTPVITGWF
+165 DRETLHGTPVITGWF

-186 EIAILSRGGS
+186 DIAILSRGGS

-220 IFRLNPRWGIHSE
+220 IFRLNPRWGIRSE
-233 TIPYLNYQEAIELSL
+233 TIPYLDYLEAIELSL

-261 LIEPNIPLEVRHLY
+261 LIEPNIQLEVRHLY
-275 HANDEQKTII
+275 HSGDEQKTVV
-285 GPTLPENQLKAV
+285 GPRLPEDQLKAV

-344 RLIVSQHDMHRAAE
+344 RLIVSQHDMHRAAS

-363 DIKVN
+363 DI
-368 QHYHLGLLSLIGCK
+368 QADHHYHLGLLSLIGCR
-382 ESDVD
+382 ESDMN
-387 EINVLFEPTEYE
+387 EINSLFDSTEYE
-399 LSWLNQTSSAARV
+399 LTWLNQTSSAARV

-417 DLSGALHVLHD
+417 DLSEALQMLHAFIQQRIQG
-428 LMKKRNSILM
+428 KVQQI
-438 NNQV
+438 

>member
-1 MNGRIVH
+1 MTKRIIH

-13 CLREPDDIE
+13 CLREPGDIE
-22 KIAKAIRGKDQAIL
+22 KIAEVIRGNHQAIL

-51 AKDPRYAIRLVHD
+51 AKEPRYASRLVQD

-85 SMVLHNL
+85 SMVLHTL
-92 KEALRSLAQYPDDQS
+92 KDTLRLLAQDPNDQS
-107 AMNRLLATGERLSAL
+107 ALNNLLASGERLSAL

-131 GYDAYPLGAE
+131 GFDAYPLGAE

-146 LDGNYE
+146 LDGNYH

-165 EPETLSGTPVITGWF
+165 DRETLHGTPVITGWF

-186 EIAILSRGGS
+186 DIAILSRGGS

-220 IFRLNPRWGIHSE
+220 IFRLNPRWGIRSE
-233 TIPYLNYQEAIELSL
+233 TIPYLDYLEAIELSL

-261 LIEPNIPLEVRHLY
+261 LIEPNIQLEVRHL
-275 HANDEQKTII
+275 HHSGAEQKTIV
-285 GPTLPENQLKAV
+285 GPRLPEDQLKAV

-344 RLIVSQHDMHRAAE
+344 RLIVSQHDMHRAAS

-363 DIKVN
+363 DIEADH
-368 QHYHLGLLSLIGCK
+368 HYHLGLLSLIGCR
-382 ESDVD
+382 ESDMD
-387 EINVLFEPTEYE
+387 EINSLFDSTEYE
-399 LSWLNQTSSAARV
+399 LTWLNQTSSAARV

-417 DLSGALHVLHD
+417 DLSEALQMLHNFIQQRIQA
-428 LMKKRNSILM
+428 KI
-438 NNQV
+438 QQI

>member
-1 MNGRIVH
+1 MTKRIIH

-13 CLREPDDIE
+13 CLREPGDIE
-22 KIAKAIRGKDQAIL
+22 KIAEVIRGNHQAIL

-42 GTTDRLYRA
+42 GTTDRLYRP
-51 AKDPRYAIRLVHD
+51 AKEPRYASRLVQD

-85 SMVLHNL
+85 SMVLHTL
-92 KEALRSLAQYPDDQS
+92 KDTLRLLAQDPNDQS
-107 AMNRLLATGERLSAL
+107 ALNNLLASGERLSAL

-131 GYDAYPLGAE
+131 GFDAYPLGAE

-146 LDGNYE
+146 LDGNYQ

-165 EPETLSGTPVITGWF
+165 DRETLHGTPVITGWF

-186 EIAILSRGGS
+186 DIAILSRGGS

-220 IFRLNPRWGIHSE
+220 IFRLNPRWGIRSE
-233 TIPYLNYQEAIELSL
+233 TIPYLDYLEAIELSL
-248 MDTPVLHPSTIEP
+248 MATPVLHPSTIEP
-261 LIEPNIPLEVRHLY
+261 LIEPNIQLEVRHL
-275 HANDEQKTII
+275 HHSGAEQKTIV
-285 GPTLPENQLKAV
+285 GPRLPEDQLKAV

-344 RLIVSQHDMHRAAE
+344 RLIVSQHDMHRAAS

-363 DIKVN
+363 DIEADH
-368 QHYHLGLLSLIGCK
+368 HYHLGLLSLIGCR
-382 ESDVD
+382 ESDMD
-387 EINVLFEPTEYE
+387 EINSLFDSTEYE
-399 LSWLNQTSSAARV
+399 LTWLNQTSSAARV

-417 DLSGALHVLHD
+417 DLSEALQMLHNFIQQRIQA
-428 LMKKRNSILM
+428 KI
-438 NNQV
+438 QQI